1 MSEASVT
8 DPEATM
14 SLIEHLEE
22 LRRRLIVVVVAVLGG
37 TLVGFFLSR
46 PVLVLLRDR
55 LPVGQQHLIFLGPVD
70 AFGAQLKV
78 AGFLGIA
85 IAMPVI
91 LFEVWRFVTPGLT
104 KRERRFIWPV
114 MVAALL
120 LFALGGAVGFIIIP
134 FALSFL
140 LGFAEGLADPNLT
153 IDGYIGFVTTML
165 LAFGLVLEFPI
176 VLIGLARVGILSHRA
191 LASRRRFV
199 IVGITVFAI
208 VITPGGDPVSP
219 TILGGVMY
227 LLFEGSLLV
236 IRLIRR

>member
-1 MSEASVT
+1 MT

-22 LRRRLIVVVVAVLGG
+22 LRRRLIVVVVTVLGG
-37 TLVGFFLSR
+37 AVVGFFLSR
-46 PVLVLLRDR
+46 PVLELLRDR
-55 LPVGQQHLIFLGPVD
+55 LPEGQRHLIFLGPAD
-70 AFGAQLKV
+70 AFGAQLKI

-104 KRERRFIWPV
+104 RQERRFIWPV
-114 MVAALL
+114 MLAALL
-120 LFALGGAVGFIIIP
+120 LFALGVGIGFIIIP
-134 FALSFL
+134 YALNFL

-176 VLIGLARVGILSHRA
+176 VLIGLARVGILTHRR
-191 LASRRRFV
+191 LAAQRRFA
-199 IVGITVFAI
+199 IVGITLFAI
-208 VITPGGDPVSP
+208 VITPGGDPISP
-219 TILGGVMY
+219 LILGSVMY